1 MSVFTR
7 AFLFI
12 RSLRRSLSTE
22 FAVVRSVVMAKK
34 IFSGSQGAG
43 LDPLFYGPN
52 DQLLRSSS
60 ELTVFSCPLKQL
72 PMSVRTFSQVVPV
85 FMQSRQADVA
95 SVTSGSQSLYPAGK
109 ATLEFEV
116 RRCISTEME
125 RDGLFRC
132 NKPLF

>member
-1 MSVFTR
+1 M
-7 AFLFI
+7 
-12 RSLRRSLSTE
+12 
-22 FAVVRSVVMAKK
+22 VRSVVMAKK

-60 ELTVFSCPLKQL
+60 ELTVFSCSLKQL

-95 SVTSGSQSLYPAGK
+95 SMTSGSHCTPQARPPWNLKFGDASRPK
-109 ATLEFEV
+109 W
-116 RRCISTEME
+116 SEMVCS
-125 RDGLFRC
+125 DVTNLFSDHE
-132 NKPLF
+132 L